1 MSDLREELK
10 KALCSQIDSL
20 SDEELEIITGGS
32 GTGIDPSEIYKI
44 GFCPICGKRMRLI
57 EVQSHIRSEHK
68 DI

>member
-10 KALCSQIDSL
+10 KALCSQIDAL
-20 SDEELEIITGGS
+20 SDEELKIITGGS
-32 GTGIDPSEIYKI
+32 AGIDPGEINKM

-68 DI
+68 DV